1 MYEVV
6 TAPPIVVSVIC
17 FLGDGNRAYLT
28 KIVLLIARLMSDYCC
43 RYEVKGLRE
52 KESLC
57 LLRAADSS
65 ADAAPDIL
73 LQHPLRVRLDNSRT
87 VCCVEWHRIYVR
99 LDC

>member
-1 MYEVV
+1 
-6 TAPPIVVSVIC
+6 
-17 FLGDGNRAYLT
+17 
-28 KIVLLIARLMSDYCC
+28 MSDYCC

-57 LLRAADSS
+57 LLGAAESS

-87 VCCVEWHRIYVR
+87 ICRVEWHSMDVR
-99 LDC
+99 FDC